1 MKIQP
6 CFCWEGADLESRPA
20 LWQLSYSHWCDVILE
35 LHKQLYLAETFP
47 FHILLTVVHA
57 WLSCFFYTMSQRSI
71 QYNSILVVVMIL
83 ILIYVNM
90 LSQVGWQLCKSYK
103 LLLFTLIYKHT
114 HTDLDMTTTSR
125 YVTWHFWRRQINL
138 SKHVL
143 SRHFLPRT
151 TSSCLILYISNLT
164 NKHYSS
170 KSCSPTTT
178 KKKNMWIRV
187 IRACEPV
194 IKSQQWSLKPAMY
207 SMFLN
212 WSTLHN

>member
-6 CFCWEGADLESRPA
+6 CFCWEGADFESRPA

-35 LHKQLYLAETFP
+35 LHKQPSLDLIVMTETFP
-47 FHILLTVVHA
+47 LHSLLTDVHA

-71 QYNSILVVVMIL
+71 QDNSILVVAMIL

-90 LSQVGWQLCKSYK
+90 LSQYGWQLCKSYSQ
-103 LLLFTLIYKHT
+103 LLFTLIYKHT
-114 HTDLDMTTTSR
+114 HTNLVQTTTPR
-125 YVTWHFWRRQINL
+125 YETWHFWRQMNL

-143 SRHFLPRT
+143 SRT
-151 TSSCLILYISNLT
+151 ISSCLTHIKP
-164 NKHYSS
+164 NKHDSS
-170 KSCSPTTT
+170 KSRSQTTT
-178 KKKNMWIRV
+178 KKKNI
-187 IRACEPV
+187 IRAYEPV

-212 WSTLHN
+212 WSTLHNRKCT